1 MGKSSTSAFAH
12 ILQCF
17 GVVEPADLSGR
28 LRPGQPS
35 CCTLTVELV
44 VNSGYIKAQDL
55 VGADLWKACVG
66 MRRAGVAWHETLW
79 RAIQLEQ
86 HLQHAIAFNA
96 PALILKATNRA
107 RADRVDVIALA
118 GTIDLARHAC
128 PIHGSLNAPCIKCR
142 VQSDDVEVRIWNFQL
157 GPHDFQIVL
166 HTRNV
171 AGHSDSA

>member
-118 GTIDLARHAC
+118 GTIDLDATPVQLMARSMRRASSAVYRAMTSKSASGIFSWAHMT
-128 PIHGSLNAPCIKCR
+128 SKSFCIL
-142 VQSDDVEVRIWNFQL
+142 EM
-157 GPHDFQIVL
+157 
-166 HTRNV
+166 
-171 AGHSDSA
+171 

>member
-128 PIHGSLNAPCIKCR
+128 PIHGSPMRRASSAVCRAMTSKSASGIFSWAHMTSKSFCIL
-142 VQSDDVEVRIWNFQL
+142 EM
-157 GPHDFQIVL
+157 
-166 HTRNV
+166 
-171 AGHSDSA
+171 